1 MVTLSAIVTQRPDFA
16 GLPEPVKNSNEES
29 GCGGGGG
36 GDPSLL
42 NAVMSS
48 NEHLSL
54 EAPDAKIK
62 TKRKGLFNNKLE
74 MSYQVS

>member
-29 GCGGGGG
+29 GGGS
-36 GDPSLL
+36 DPSLL